1 LWSIA
6 LGIGVVVVLGLL
18 AERRHTAAQRRSMM
32 LLLAACLGAAAA
44 TPLGPR
50 LVLTPF
56 TVGGNARQFVAEW
69 MPSSA
74 RTPSVALTLLVL
86 MLVAGAWIGSRSRPA
101 LWRLSVWVV
110 ALVLTLV
117 MSRTVAVGAVLGV
130 LLLADAAETLWSAH
144 RGLPLSPQSPSPRP
158 RWQAVVL
165 TLAAVVAVGLAAPL
179 AASRAQGV
187 KGVPTALLS
196 PLATLPSG
204 THVIADGDL
213 TGWLLLKAPQ
223 LRPVFDIR
231 VEVYAPQHVTGF
243 IDALQ
248 AKPSWRS
255 YLERTHAGAAV
266 LESDA
271 PLVSALTGQWGW
283 KALAHSGGYVLLV
296 AP

>member
-1 LWSIA
+1 MPLRQRPWG
-6 LGIGVVVVLGLL
+6 LGWF
-18 AERRHTAAQRRSMM
+18 
-32 LLLAACLGAAAA
+32 
-44 TPLGPR
+44 
-50 LVLTPF
+50 TPF

-86 MLVAGAWIGSRSRPA
+86 VVVAGAWLGSHSSPS
-101 LWRLSVWVV
+101 LWRLSAWMV
-110 ALVLTLV
+110 AVVLTLV
-117 MSRTVAVGAVLGV
+117 MRRTVAVGAVLGV
-130 LLLADAAETLWSAH
+130 LLLADAADTLWSAR
-144 RGLPLSPQSPSPRP
+144 RGLPISPQSPAPPP
-158 RWQAVVL
+158 RWQVAVL
-165 TLAAVVAVGLAAPL
+165 TLAAVVALALAAPL
-179 AASRAQGV
+179 SASRAQDV

-196 PLATLPSG
+196 PLAALPSG

-213 TGWLLLKAPQ
+213 TGWLLFMTPQ
-223 LRPVFDIR
+223 LKPVFDIR
-231 VEVYAPQHVTGF
+231 VEVYAPRHVTGF

-255 YLERTHAGAAV
+255 YVERTHTRAAV

-283 KALAHSGGYVLLV
+283 KALAHNGGYVLLV